1 MSSLDIDIDLEAPW
15 GQLLGVDREEEGD
28 LVPLIGDQFS
38 IGRGKGMDWAHC
50 VNA

>member
-1 MSSLDIDIDLEAPW
+1 MSSLDDLEGPW

-28 LVPLIGDQFS
+28 LVPLVGDQFS
-38 IGRGKGMDWAHC
+38 IGRGKGTDWVHC